1 MPNVKM
7 LRTAL
12 GADDGI
18 HANEYLEGE
27 SYDVSDALA
36 GAFVGDG
43 VAVLADAPAGA
54 PVAATAAMVPDVA
67 PVVKPE
73 KNTAQKAPRRRKK
86 SAGK

>member
-18 HANEYLEGE
+18 RAAEYLAGE

-43 VAVLADAPAGA
+43 VAVLTDAPAA
-54 PVAATAAMVPDVA
+54 TTQEDAERPEAAQA
-67 PVVKPE
+67 PVVKP
-73 KNTAQKAPRRRKK
+73 KRNVAQSGPKRRK
-86 SAGK
+86 A